1 MGANSE
7 KQLLHFTTQSQWH
20 QWLAANPEHTEGVR
34 LKLRRKGGSQPGIDY
49 AEALDVALCFGW
61 IDGQSSAL
69 DEDFH
74 IRVFTPRRARSVWS
88 QVNRDHVARLAEE
101 GRMQPAGIAAVEAAK
116 ADGRWEAAYRQ
127 STQEVP
133 EDLRLALDANPTAA
147 AFFATLSA
155 QNRFSI
161 LFRIGSVK
169 RAQTRAARIAD
180 FVAMLERG
188 ETVHPQKR

>member
-1 MGANSE
+1 
-7 KQLLHFTTQSQWH
+7 
-20 QWLAANPEHTEGVR
+20 
-34 LKLRRKGGSQPGIDY
+34 
-49 AEALDVALCFGW
+49 
-61 IDGQSSAL
+61 
-69 DEDFH
+69 
-74 IRVFTPRRARSVWS
+74 
-88 QVNRDHVARLAEE
+88 
-101 GRMQPAGIAAVEAAK
+101 MQPAGIEAVEAAK

-155 QNRFSI
+155 QNRFAI